1 MPANLGQD
9 VVPEVACN
17 AENAAF
23 QAPHLGL
30 GEEEPHSLG
39 EPEGRPGTVGS
50 YWFLAVAWGVGEGCR
65 MACWG
70 AGMASVGV
78 AGKM

>member
-1 MPANLGQD
+1 
-9 VVPEVACN
+9 
-17 AENAAF
+17 
-23 QAPHLGL
+23 
-30 GEEEPHSLG
+30 
-39 EPEGRPGTVGS
+39 VGS
-50 YWFLAVAWGVGEGCR
+50 YWFLAVAGGVGEGCR